1 MSTPT
6 RTTAGRQYRDTQ
18 VDVKLV
24 LSALWI
30 TMPCVFAYVDIFGF
44 HRADVLKTALDGRV
58 ATTGQRIRVV
68 GWMRPWA

>member
-24 LSALWI
+24 L
-30 TMPCVFAYVDIFGF
+30 CVFAYVDIFGF

>member
-30 TMPCVFAYVDIFGF
+30 TMLCVFAYDDIFGF

>member
-18 VDVKLV
+18 VDVKLM

-44 HRADVLKTALDGRV
+44 HRADVLKTALAGRV

>member
-6 RTTAGRQYRDTQ
+6 RTTA
-18 VDVKLV
+18 KLV
-24 LSALWI
+24 LSAPWI
-30 TMPCVFAYVDIFGF
+30 TMLCVYAHVDIFGSY
-44 HRADVLKTALDGRV
+44 RADVLKTALDGRV